1 MLYII
6 SRTSCI
12 LNKYSITERHCK
24 AHKIHNFH
32 HICKVSSGLPSKMFI
47 GSGRRS
53 LKTYFPAHPPFL
65 SESEISLLAKV
76 VIRISMLPQM

>member
-6 SRTSCI
+6 PMISFV
-12 LNKYSITERHCK
+12 LNKYSITEPHCK
-24 AHKIHNFH
+24 AHKVHNFH

-47 GSGRRS
+47 SSGRRS
-53 LKTYFPAHPPFL
+53 LKNYLPAYPPFL

-76 VIRISMLPQM
+76 FIKISMLPQM

>member
-1 MLYII
+1 MLCII
-6 SRTSCI
+6 PRTSCI
-12 LNKYSITERHCK
+12 LNKYSITKPYYK
-24 AHKIHNFH
+24 AQKVYNFH

-53 LKTYFPAHPPFL
+53 LKTYFPAYSSFL

-76 VIRISMLPQM
+76 VIRISMLLQM